1 MLIRKSIL
9 DCQPTVATLRAL
21 NLPVPPIL
29 MHYPTIANSSSLYN
43 TLPIFDVYVA
53 SEVMSQILANGGL
66 DATAASAK
74 RKSSACYE
82 VGEKYD
88 VYTPVITDAR
98 YRSRM
103 NVCFRIAQTKDGK
116 DLQKQF
122 FDEAENQGLLG
133 LKGHRSVGG
142 VRISCYNAVR
152 EDEIDRLLAFL
163 KDFASRQELSNLALN

>member
-1 MLIRKSIL
+1 MGTTGLTVVLIRKSIL
-9 DCQPTVATLRAL
+9 DCQPTEATLRAL
-21 NLPVPPIL
+21 HLPVTPIL
-29 MHYPTIANSSSLYN
+29 MHYPTIANSASLYN

-53 SEVMSQILANGGL
+53 GEVMSEVLAKGGV

-82 VGEKYD
+82 VIEKYD
-88 VYTPVITDAR
+88 IYTAVITDVR
-98 YRSRM
+98 VRSRM
-103 NVCFRIAQTKDGK
+103 NVCFRIAQSKDGK

-122 FDEAENQGLLG
+122 FDEAEKQGFLG

-152 EDEIDRLLAFL
+152 EDEVNRLLAFM
-163 KDFASRQELSNLALN
+163 KDFASR